1 MTVNEASADVLTET
15 RGNCDRCIGCQHIGI
30 DIFED
35 AHYKLSCRMYPRK
48 REMSKPA
55 CVIFNR
61 VQCPWFEWNGETKL
75 PKRKKSNVMSPVQFH
90 QIVGPKTRMALVEI
104 LLQQYRYNHCK
115 HGLNVTFRSLAV
127 DEVTAKRLAGIIFE
141 RFDVLDATIY
151 EPVFESLTMSC
162 FGPLNEY
169 DQLRVYR
176 FNPTFAE
183 TLKYCDKDQF
193 EAMIKELTESI
204 TPEQRKEFD
213 IRFDVID

>member
-1 MTVNEASADVLTET
+1 MSVKEACSELLTGKK
-15 RGNCDRCIGCQHIGI
+15 GNCDRCLGCKHIGT

-35 AHYKLSCRMYPRK
+35 AHYKVSCRMYPRK
-48 REMSKPA
+48 MEMGKPA
-55 CVIFNR
+55 CVIYDR
-61 VQCPWFEWNGETKL
+61 VQCPWFEWDGETKL

-90 QIVGPKTRMALVEI
+90 QIVGPKTRMALAEI
-104 LLQQYRYNHCK
+104 LLQQYNHCK
-115 HGLNVTFRSLAV
+115 HDLEVTFRSLAV

-162 FGPLNEY
+162 FGPLNDY
-169 DQLRVYR
+169 DQLRVYQ
-176 FNPTFAE
+176 FNPTFEE

-213 IRFDVID
+213 IRFESAD